1 MIPMVMFMN
10 KVLTTILDIGEEM
23 LLCGAEVS
31 RVEGALKLMGRA
43 LGASRVD
50 AFIITSSMVVTLH
63 AEGQDALTQTR
74 RVESIGTDI
83 GRLHRLNDLARRV
96 AKGKLSCDE
105 AEAELKEVLNQKRY
119 PFGFE
124 IVSYAFISGAFTLFF
139 GGGLA
144 EAACSFIIGAVLSL
158 VVSFTAK
165 TGVNKIFARLI
176 SSFVATILAF
186 GFLHIGAA
194 EGVDN
199 IIIGNIMTLIPGV
212 GLTTALRDLFV
223 GDSITGLLR
232 TIEAALFALAIAGG
246 YFLSAFISGDVA
258 GGMSGGDANPILQV
272 ATGFVGS
279 IGFAVLYN
287 IRGSRF
293 IFASLG
299 GLFSW
304 SAFLALAPLMQNEVA
319 RYFVVAALISL
330 YAEIMARVLKTP
342 TTTFIITS
350 LIPLIPGSS
359 LYYTMTHA
367 FLGQAEGFLE
377 RGITTLSLS
386 GALAAGI
393 IIVAGFAKIAKKHF
407 PNSQTVH

>member
-1 MIPMVMFMN
+1 MN

-23 LLCGAEVS
+23 LLCGAEVG
-31 RVEGALKLMGRA
+31 RVEESLKRMGTA
-43 LGASRVD
+43 LGADRVD

-63 AEGQDALTQTR
+63 AADRDPLTQTR
-74 RVESIGTDI
+74 RVTNIGTDI

-96 AKGKLSCDE
+96 AGDKLSCDE
-105 AEAELKEVLNQKRY
+105 AEAELMEIRKANRY
-119 PFGFE
+119 PFVFE
-124 IVSYAFISGAFTLFF
+124 VFSYAFISGAFTLFF
-139 GGGLA
+139 GGSA
-144 EAACSFIIGAVLSL
+144 TDSACSFIIGAILSL
-158 VVSFTAK
+158 VVSATAK
-165 TGVNKIFARLI
+165 TGLNKIFARLI
-176 SSFVATILAF
+176 CSFASITLAF
-186 GFLHIGAA
+186 AFLYLGVA

-246 YFLSAFISGDVA
+246 YFLSAFIMQA
-258 GGMSGGDANPILQV
+258 APGGYSGGAADPILQIT
-272 ATGFVGS
+272 TGFVGS

-287 IRGSRF
+287 IRGIRF
-293 IFASLG
+293 VFASLG

-304 SAFLALAPLMQNEVA
+304 SAYLGLGAFIPNEVA
-319 RYFVVAALISL
+319 RYFIVAALISL
-330 YAEIMARVLKTP
+330 YAEIMARLLKTP

-359 LYYTMTHA
+359 LYYTMTNA
-367 FLGQAEGFLE
+367 FLGNGGDFIE
-377 RGITTLSLS
+377 RGIMTLSLS

-393 IIVAGFAKIAKKHF
+393 IVVAGFAKIVKHSK
-407 PNSQTVH
+407 NTK

>member
-1 MIPMVMFMN
+1 MN

-31 RVEGALKLMGRA
+31 RVEYSLKLMGKA
-43 LGASRVD
+43 LGARRVD

-63 AEGQDALTQTR
+63 ADGQDALTQTR

-96 AKGKLSCDE
+96 AGGRLSCDG
-105 AEAELKEVLNQKRY
+105 AEAELKKILEQKRY

-124 IVSYAFISGAFTLFF
+124 IASYAFISGAFTLFF
-139 GGGLA
+139 GGGIT
-144 EAACSFIIGAVLSL
+144 EAACSFLIGAVLSL
-158 VVSFTAK
+158 VVALTAK
-165 TGVNKIFARLI
+165 TGLNKIFARLI
-176 SSFVATILAF
+176 SSFAATILAF
-186 GFLHIGAA
+186 GFLHIGTV
-194 EGVDN
+194 ETVDN

-246 YFLSAFISGDVA
+246 YFLSAFISGDAV
-258 GGMSGGDANPILQV
+258 GGMSGGKADPILQIV
-272 ATGFVGS
+272 TGFIGS
-279 IGFAVLYN
+279 TGFAVLYN
-287 IRGSRF
+287 IRGIRF

-304 SAFLALAPLMQNEVA
+304 SAFLALGTVLPNEVA
-319 RYFVVAALISL
+319 RYFIVAALISL
-330 YAEIMARVLKTP
+330 YAEIMARILKTP

-359 LYYTMTHA
+359 LYYTMTNA
-367 FLGQAEGFLE
+367 FLGQADGFLE
-377 RGITTLSLS
+377 RGIATLSLS

-393 IIVAGFAKIAKKHF
+393 IIIAGLAKIVKRRKNH
-407 PNSQTVH
+407 S

>member
-1 MIPMVMFMN
+1 MN

-23 LLCGAEVS
+23 LLSGAEVG
-31 RVEGALKLMGRA
+31 RVEESLKRMGKA
-43 LGASRVD
+43 LGADRVD

-63 AEGQDALTQTR
+63 AEGRDVLTQTR
-74 RVESIGTDI
+74 RVDGIGTDI
-83 GRLHRLNDLARRV
+83 GRLHRLNDLARKV
-96 AKGKLSCDE
+96 AGGRLTCDE
-105 AEAELKEVLNQKRY
+105 AEAELKEVLKQKRY
-119 PFGFE
+119 PFAFE
-124 IVSYAFISGAFTLFF
+124 VISYAVISGAFTLFF
-139 GGGLA
+139 GGGIT

-158 VVSFTAK
+158 VVAVTAK
-165 TGVNKIFARLI
+165 TGLNKIFARLI
-176 SSFVATILAF
+176 SSFAATILAF
-186 GFLHIGAA
+186 GFLHLGAVEVA
-194 EGVDN
+194 DN

-246 YFLSAFISGDVA
+246 YFLSAFISGDS
-258 GGMSGGDANPILQV
+258 SGGVSQGDAAPLLQV
-272 ATGFVGS
+272 ITGFVGAT
-279 IGFAVLYN
+279 GFAVLYN
-287 IRGSRF
+287 IRGLRF
-293 IFASLG
+293 VFASLG

-304 SAFLALAPLMQNEVA
+304 SSFLALGYLLPNEVA
-319 RYFVVAALISL
+319 RYFVVAALISI
-330 YAEIMARVLKTP
+330 YAEIMARILKTP

-393 IIVAGFAKIAKKHF
+393 IIVAGFAKIIKRKR
-407 PNSQTVH
+407 T

>member
-1 MIPMVMFMN
+1 MN

-31 RVEGALKLMGRA
+31 RVEESLKRMGTA
-43 LGASRVD
+43 LGADRVD

-63 AEGQDALTQTR
+63 AEGRDPLTQTR
-74 RVESIGTDI
+74 RVVNTGTDI

-96 AKGKLSCDE
+96 AANKLSCDE
-105 AEAELKEVLNQKRY
+105 AETELKEILKQKRY
-119 PFGFE
+119 PFAFE

-139 GGGLA
+139 GGGII
-144 EAACSFIIGAVLSL
+144 EALCSFVIGALLSL
-158 VVSFTAK
+158 VVTFTAK
-165 TGVNKIFARLI
+165 TGLNKIFARLV
-176 SSFVATILAF
+176 SSFAATLLAF
-186 GFLHIGAA
+186 IFLHIGIVD
-194 EGVDN
+194 GVDN

-246 YFLSAFISGDVA
+246 YFLSAFIMQDVPGGYSA
-258 GGMSGGDANPILQV
+258 GEAQPLLQI
-272 ATGFVGS
+272 ATGFIGS

-287 IRGSRF
+287 IRGIRF
-293 IFASLG
+293 VFASLG

-304 SAFLALAPLMQNEVA
+304 SAFLGLGFLVQSEIA
-319 RYFVVAALISL
+319 RYFIVAALISL

-359 LYYTMTHA
+359 LYYTMTNA
-367 FLGQAEGFLE
+367 FLGNGGDFIA
-377 RGITTLSLS
+377 RGIMTLSLS

-393 IIVAGFAKIAKKHF
+393 IVIAGLAKIFKRAK
-407 PNSQTVH
+407 NGTR